1 MLHLFTSGESH
12 GPQLTAFIEGLPAG
26 LELNLEEIQKEM
38 QRRKIGSGSGAR
50 QQMESDTVEI
60 VSGVRQGKTLG
71 SPITLV
77 IKNKDFANW
86 TEVMSARPTEVD
98 PELRKVHSPR
108 PGHADLAGAQKY
120 GFTDLRNVLERAS
133 ARETTARV
141 AAGAVFKQFLKAL
154 GVEVASYTLQI
165 GSVTSD
171 KASHFEEV
179 KTAEEKNPSTRS
191 LSTESHT
198 AMEALIAET
207 RLKQDTLGGVIEVWA
222 VGLPVGLG
230 SYVQWNRKLDGQL
243 AQALMSIQSVKAV
256 EIGEGISATQK
267 HGSEVHDPIL
277 YKEKFMRPSN
287 NAGGLEGGVTN
298 GEPLIVRVYHKPIAT
313 LYNPLPSVDF
323 ESKEPAP
330 AAVERS
336 DICVIPRAGVIAESM
351 TAYVLAQNLLEK
363 FGGDCMEDL
372 LANMESYK
380 RRVG

>member
-1 MLHLFTSGESH
+1 MLQFFTSGESH
-12 GPQLTAFIEGLPAG
+12 GPQLMAFIEGLPAG
-26 LELNLEEIQKEM
+26 LELDVDAIYTEM
-38 QRRKIGSGSGAR
+38 ARRKIGSGSGAR
-50 QQMESDTVEI
+50 QKMEADAVEI
-60 VSGVRQGKTLG
+60 VSGLRKGKTIG

-77 IKNKDFANW
+77 IKNKDHREEEAAL
-86 TEVMSARPTEVD
+86 TV
-98 PELRKVHSPR
+98 PR

-133 ARETTARV
+133 ARETVARV

-154 GVEVASYTLQI
+154 GIEVASYTLQI
-165 GSVTSD
+165 GNVTSD
-171 KASHFEEV
+171 TAANFEEV
-179 KTAEEKNPSTRS
+179 KMAEEKNPSTRA
-191 LSTESHT
+191 LSTEAHE

-230 SYVQWNRKLDGQL
+230 SYVQWNRKMDGQL
-243 AQALMSIQSVKAV
+243 AQALMSIPSVKAV
-256 EIGEGISATQK
+256 EIGEGIAATQK
-267 HGSEVHDPIL
+267 HGSEVHDPIV
-277 YKEKFMRPSN
+277 YNKKFMRPSN

-323 ESKEPAP
+323 ETKEVAP
-330 AAVERS
+330 ASIERS

-351 TAYVLAQNLLEK
+351 TAYVVAKNLLEK

-372 LANMESYK
+372 VANLESYK
-380 RRVG
+380 KRVG

>member
-1 MLHLFTSGESH
+1 MLQFFTSGESH

-26 LELNLEEIQKEM
+26 LELDVDAIQTEM
-38 QRRKIGSGSGAR
+38 ARRKIGSGSGAR
-50 QQMESDTVEI
+50 QKMETDTVEI

-86 TEVMSARPTEVD
+86 SEVMSPTPTAVD
-98 PELRKVHSPR
+98 PELKKVHSPR
-108 PGHADLAGAQKY
+108 PGHVDLAGAQKY

-154 GVEVASYTLQI
+154 GIEVASYTLQI
-165 GSVTSD
+165 GSVSSD
-171 KASHFEEV
+171 KAGNFEEV
-179 KTAEEKNPSTRS
+179 KTAEEKNPSTRA
-191 LSTESHT
+191 LSTEAHE

-230 SYVQWNRKLDGQL
+230 SYVQWNRKMDGQL

-256 EIGEGISATQK
+256 EIGEGIAATQK
-267 HGSEVHDPIL
+267 HGSEVHDPIV
-277 YKEKFMRPSN
+277 YNKKFMRPSN

-323 ESKEPAP
+323 ETKEVAP
-330 AAVERS
+330 ASIERS
-336 DICVIPRAGVIAESM
+336 DICVIPRAGVISESM
-351 TAYVLAQNLLEK
+351 TAYVVAKNLLEK

-372 LANMESYK
+372 VANLESYK
-380 RRVG
+380 KRVG

>member
-1 MLHLFTSGESH
+1 MFRFFTSGESH

-26 LELNLEEIQKEM
+26 LTIDLEEIQSEM
-38 QRRKIGSGSGAR
+38 KRRKIGSGSGAR
-50 QQMESDTVEI
+50 QSMETDEVEI

-86 TEVMSARPTEVD
+86 TEVMSVTAKEVD
-98 PELRKVHSPR
+98 PELKKVRSPR
-108 PGHADLAGAQKY
+108 PGHADLAGALKY

-154 GVEVASYTLQI
+154 GIEVASYTLQI
-165 GSVTSD
+165 GPVKAE
-171 KASHFEEV
+171 KASDFEEV
-179 KTAEEKNPSTRS
+179 KKAEVENPSTRALDS
-191 LSTESHT
+191 KSGE
-198 AMEALIAET
+198 AMEALIVES
-207 RLKQDTLGGVIEVWA
+207 RKNQDTVGGVIEVWS

-230 SYVQWNRKLDGQL
+230 SYVQWDRKMDGQL
-243 AQALMSIQSVKAV
+243 AQALMSIPSVKAV
-256 EIGEGISATQK
+256 EIGEGIEAAGLN
-267 HGSEVHDPIL
+267 GSKVHDPIA
-277 YKEKFMRPSN
+277 YDGGFERGGN

-298 GEPLIVRVYHKPIAT
+298 GEPLVVRVYHKPIAT

-323 ESKEPAP
+323 ETKEVAP
-330 AAVERS
+330 ASIERS

-351 TAYVLAQNLLEK
+351 VASVLVKNILEK

-372 LANMESYK
+372 QQNLASYK
-380 RRVG
+380 ARLS